1 MNTNK
6 ILKLVLISW
15 VIFFCTT
22 VYSLNKDDLLTQTIR
37 GQVMDIYPLSNN
49 VFDLK
54 ATVAQIVFNLDDD
67 GRVESLTLLQGGRE
81 ARGSKTKD

>member
-15 VIFFCTT
+15 VIFFCTS
-22 VYSLNKDDLLTQTIR
+22 VYSLNKDLLTQTIR

-49 VFDLK
+49 VFYLK

-67 GRVESLTLLQGGRE
+67 GRVESLTLLQAGRE
-81 ARGSKTKD
+81 ARGSKIKD